1 MSLRF
6 PYKPFRV
13 SSPLVSL
20 AGKMARPRP
29 VIPVSV
35 LGPQAT
41 VVVNAL
47 LDTGSDDTVFPDW
60 VAQRIGLDPAN
71 APTGSGAG
79 LGMVPQTLWYAQSTL
94 RIACN
99 REQREWQAWVGFT
112 SAPLRQPLLGF
123 AGFLQYFS
131 ATFFGDREEVEL
143 TVNPI
148 YSGT

>member
-99 REQREWQAWVGFT
+99 REPR
-112 SAPLRQPLLGF
+112 
-123 AGFLQYFS
+123 
-131 ATFFGDREEVEL
+131 
-143 TVNPI
+143 
-148 YSGT
+148 